1 MKRALKALFLVIV
14 AAASLNA
21 QDRGR
26 PSSDSGSSSGASI
39 ASRGVAVGNTTSSS
53 PAVSSVSRDYG
64 TSSSSSISV
73 PAFSSPAGRGYSND
87 YRPSVNLTG
96 TSFQSIDYYYSW
108 QNFIYRLQL
117 QYGLNDYY
125 FRRFYRNSEPL
136 VTPAMMKLA
145 LRSPLA
151 LSTQLL
157 REVDSLQEMLAAAE
171 AGKQVDK
178 KVVAEKTQLIREL
191 ARKIRKDQYLEFL
204 DRRNDKDVSQGIQ
217 TETLGL
223 AAITQLRQWAVD
235 LNSQLKGMYSEMST
249 STVSVQNLVQPSFD
263 ALAKGIEKMTKVID
277 DSSRKL

>member
-1 MKRALKALFLVIV
+1 MKGALKALFLVVI
-14 AAASLNA
+14 ALASLNA

-39 ASRGVAVGNTTSSS
+39 ASRGVAVGNTTSST
-53 PAVSSVSRDYG
+53 PTFSSTSRDYG
-64 TSSSSSISV
+64 TSSSSSIST
-73 PAFSSPAGRGYSND
+73 PAFSSPGGRGYD
-87 YRPSVNLTG
+87 YRPAVNLTG
-96 TSFQSIDYYYSW
+96 TSFQTMDYYYSW
-108 QNFIYRLQL
+108 QNFIYRLQM

-145 LRSPLA
+145 LRSPLM

-157 REVDSLQEMLAAAE
+157 REVDALQEMLTASE
-171 AGKQVDK
+171 SGKQVDK
-178 KVVAEKTQLIREL
+178 KAVAEKTQLIREL

-204 DRRNDKDVSQGIQ
+204 DRRSDKDVSQGAQ
-217 TETLGL
+217 TDTMGL
-223 AAITQLRQWAVD
+223 AAVNQLRQWAVD

-249 STVSVQNLVQPSFD
+249 STVSVQNLVQPSFE